1 MYTSGVTTVSGSDA
15 DLRRRYDAQKQA
27 ESTRAN
33 PPTIDPAVAAL
44 NVDERLRAMTSEAL
58 RVSRETQA
66 DGAEVDA
73 STLLQQAIA
82 KSQLEFSEGDL
93 IKVATFLGA
102 DDVPTW
108 FDELASWL

>member
-1 MYTSGVTTVSGSDA
+1 M
-15 DLRRRYDAQKQA
+15 L
-27 ESTRAN
+27 
-33 PPTIDPAVAAL
+33 DPGVAAL
-44 NVDERLRAMTSEAL
+44 EIDERLKVLTSEAL
-58 RVSRETQA
+58 RVSRETKA

-73 STLLQQAIA
+73 STILQQSIA
-82 KSQLEFSEGDL
+82 RSQLEFTEGDL